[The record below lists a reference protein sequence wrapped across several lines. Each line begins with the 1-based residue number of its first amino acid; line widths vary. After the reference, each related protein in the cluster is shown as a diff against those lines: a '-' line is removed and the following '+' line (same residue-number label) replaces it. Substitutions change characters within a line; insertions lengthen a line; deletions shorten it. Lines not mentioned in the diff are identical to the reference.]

1 MRREHPLRILRYS
14 MKNLWLLIF
23 PIVRGAYHF
32 ASRED
37 IAEWLQGTWFE
48 LLILLAIF
56 GYGWLNWYFRK
67 FDIFDGQLYVRDGIL
82 LTRQRFMPIRNLSA
96 MMIERPVWLRLFR
109 AEYLYADAAGGL
121 LEATDIKL
129 LIRRRDEQLFRS
141 AMPRLRQGKR
151 HHISDRVG
159 IWRTLLFS
167 MIFSSSF
174 SGALYLAVF
183 WFQGGRIARDLLQ
196 EFQVSKRLNM
206 ISETLAGRLMGI
218 PPAAIAVSIIILST
232 WLLSFI
238 ANLIRYGGFTM
249 ESDKRMIAVNSGL
262 VTRRNYLLSSR
273 KVNYIDIRQ
282 NVLTKLC
289 NIFSLAV
296 NCPGYGSM
304 RGAIPVC
311 LPILTRRELEETMPM
326 IFPGSRLSKSRLRPP
341 WHSWWGYVCIPVIAA
356 IAVLP
361 VSSILLRLFPAFD
374 DVIRYFRI
382 MLEIPILWKLIVQ
395 IIAFTTTGVSIT
407 RHHACIRYCKG
418 VTFHTIVCDP
428 DRIVKVRIHRHIWH
442 HLTGKCHVLIYF
454 RSEAPRHCTL
464 IGMQYSEVKEQLKE
478 FL

>member
-37 IAEWLQGTWFE
+37 IEAWLRGTWFE

-56 GYGWLNWYFRK
+56 GYGFLNWYFREFGIVK
-67 FDIFDGQLYVRDGIL
+67 EQLYVRDGIL
-82 LTRQRFMPIRNLSA
+82 FTRQRFLPIRNLSVMA
-96 MMIERPVWLRLFR
+96 VEQPVWLRPFGG
-109 AEYLYADAAGGL
+109 EYLYADAAGGL

-129 LIRRRDEQLFRS
+129 LIRRRDEKLFLS
-141 AMPRLRQGKR
+141 AIPRLRQGKR
-151 HHISDRVG
+151 HHFSDRVG

-183 WFQGGRIARDLLQ
+183 WFQGGRIARDLLH
-196 EFQVSKRLNM
+196 EFQVTERLNS
-206 ISETLAGRLMGI
+206 ISATLAGRLMGI
-218 PPAAIAVSIIILST
+218 PPAAVALGILILST
-232 WLLSFI
+232 WLLSFL
-238 ANLIRYGGFTM
+238 ANLIRYGGFRM

-262 VTRRNYLLSSR
+262 VTRRHFYLSGR

-289 NIFSLAV
+289 RIFSLAV

-304 RGAIPVC
+304 QGAIPIC
-311 LPILTRRELEETMPM
+311 MPILTRRELEETMPM
-326 IFPGSRLSKSRLRPP
+326 IFPGSRLSRNKLRPP
-341 WHSWWGYVCIPVIAA
+341 WHSWWGYICIPFLTAAAVIPA
-356 IAVLP
+356 
-361 VSSILLRLFPAFD
+361 SSVLLRLFPAFD
-374 DVIRYFRI
+374 DVIRYFII
-382 MLEIPILWKLIVQ
+382 MIEIPIIWKTIVQ
-395 IIAFTTTGVSIT
+395 FIAFTTTGISIS
-407 RHHACIRYCKG
+407 RNHACIRYCKG
-418 VTFHTIVCDP
+418 LTFHTIICDVN
-428 DRIVKVRIHRHIWH
+428 RIVKVRIHRHFWH
-442 HLTGKCHVLIYF
+442 HLTGKCHVLLYF
-454 RSEAPRHCTL
+454 RSESPRHCTL

>member
-37 IAEWLQGTWFE
+37 VEKWLQGTWFE

-56 GYGWLNWYFRK
+56 GYGWLNWYFREFGIVK
-67 FDIFDGQLYVRDGIL
+67 EQLYVRDGIL
-82 LTRQRFMPIRNLSA
+82 FTRQRFLPIRNLSA
-96 MMIERPVWLRLFR
+96 MEIEKPVWLRPFG

-129 LIRRRDEQLFRS
+129 LIRKRDEQLFRS

-151 HHISDRVG
+151 HHFADRVG
-159 IWRTLLFS
+159 VWRTLLFS

-174 SGALYLAVF
+174 SGALYLAIF

-196 EFQVSKRLNM
+196 EFRVTQRLNT

-218 PPAAIAVSIIILST
+218 PPAAVAVSILILST

-238 ANLIRYGGFTM
+238 ANLIRYGRFTM

-262 VTRRNYLLSSR
+262 VTRRHYVLSSR

-282 NVLTKLC
+282 NILTKLC
-289 NIFSLAV
+289 RIFSLAV
-296 NCPGYGSM
+296 NCPGYGSI
-304 RGAIPVC
+304 RGSIPVC

-326 IFPGSRLSKSRLRPP
+326 IFPGSRLSRNQLRPP
-341 WHSWWGYVCIPVIAA
+341 WHSWWGYVCIPVFAA
-356 IAVLP
+356 IAVIPASFL
-361 VSSILLRLFPAFD
+361 LLRLFPAFD

-382 MLEIPILWKLIVQ
+382 MLLIPILWKTLVQ
-395 IIAFTTTGVSIT
+395 FIAFTTTGIT
-407 RHHACIRYCKG
+407 LSKGHTCIRYCKG
-418 VTFHTIVCDP
+418 LTFHTIVCDS
-428 DRIVKVRIHRHIWH
+428 DRIIKVRIHRHFWH

-464 IGMQYSEVKEQLKE
+464 IGMQYGEAKAYLKE
-478 FL
+478 YL